1 MDFTKNKYFALYD
14 KTKRILKVVDNSL
27 GIKNDI
33 DRFINITFDSMNSF
47 EELIGLIQ
55 ANDLVNWME
64 RNPEKLNVLNS
75 ELQKLKN
82 VKIEDNPI
90 IVIAKYK
97 E

>member
-55 ANDLVNWME
+55 ANDLVNWMQK
-64 RNPEKLNVLNS
+64 NPEKLNVLNS
-75 ELQKLKN
+75 ELQKLRN
-82 VKIEDNPI
+82 VKMEDNPI
-90 IVIAKYK
+90 VVIAKYK